1 MILNHLLSWVEI
13 EVTGQTHFY
22 FCIYSL
28 AKPLSSAFILIFM
41 YIIISQGQMNEMLP
55 HLIIGNA
62 LHLYTANVLFGM
74 AWTVIDDREFYE
86 TLKYVYISPVSM
98 FQFLAGRGFAKYLIT
113 TISSFI
119 IIIFGF
125 IFLNVRFTPIAS
137 WYIYFPIFLFIGS
150 ISLFI
155 IGYFLLELI
164 F

>member
-1 MILNHLLSWVEI
+1 MGIIKKFLNDFKSSFYLGWKIESNWTDPLL
-13 EVTGQTHFY
+13 FL
-22 FCIYSL
+22 IYSL

-98 FQFLAGRGFAKYLIT
+98 FQFLAGRGFAK
-113 TISSFI
+113 S
-119 IIIFGF
+119 
-125 IFLNVRFTPIAS
+125 
-137 WYIYFPIFLFIGS
+137 
-150 ISLFI
+150 
-155 IGYFLLELI
+155 
-164 F
+164 